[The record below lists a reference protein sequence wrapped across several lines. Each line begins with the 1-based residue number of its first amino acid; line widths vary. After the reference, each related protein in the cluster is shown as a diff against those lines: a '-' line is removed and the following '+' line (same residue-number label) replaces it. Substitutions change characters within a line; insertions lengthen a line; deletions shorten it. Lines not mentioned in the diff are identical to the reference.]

1 MRGGAFL
8 RGEAWPSEGW
18 RPTARGGI
26 FAWGGIL
33 PPGVMAFCV
42 GGVFLFQGNF
52 RGNFAWGGILDGDVL
67 RGGAFFSREISA
79 VTLRGPPR
87 LRELLQY

>member
-1 MRGGAFL
+1 MAKRGVAAN
-8 RGEAWPSEGW
+8 R
-18 RPTARGGI
+18 ARGHFCAGEH
-26 FAWGGIL
+26 FAPRGD
-33 PPGVMAFCV
+33 GVLR

-87 LRELLQY
+87 LRELLQ